1 MRGTIDDILKQ
12 KYDEVKVPEGL
23 INFRE
28 LVENVEMPGAKKR
41 KKKKRIIITSLILA
55 ILLCGLK
62 KIYIR

>member
-28 LVENVEMPGAKKR
+28 LVENVEMLGAKKR
-41 KKKKRIIITSLILA
+41 K
-55 ILLCGLK
+55 G
-62 KIYIR
+62 